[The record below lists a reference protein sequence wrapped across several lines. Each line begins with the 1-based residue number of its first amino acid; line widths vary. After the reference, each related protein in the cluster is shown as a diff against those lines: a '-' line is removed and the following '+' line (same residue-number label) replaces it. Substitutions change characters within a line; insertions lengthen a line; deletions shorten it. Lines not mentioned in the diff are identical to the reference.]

1 MYKGDDDV
9 EKKPKN
15 VYDSKQRESQTMDEQ
30 DPHTD
35 PLPLEDIR
43 IEQKEGKKEK
53 RYKGYFIH

>member
-1 MYKGDDDV
+1 M

-43 IEQKEGKKEK
+43 IEQKEEKKKKDTKDTSSTEENY
-53 RYKGYFIH
+53 RP